1 MAGPAKYVKTERF
14 GLMNKL
20 IWDNLAAV
28 VEIERSIVSYN
39 NNLQSINNYTDIS
52 NNLPTS
58 GNFEDYN
65 IEMRKTYKYV
75 LKIGQPVQ
83 DDDGNITQDK
93 WSVFIHSY
101 PGFIFNT
108 NVTYSYNTNSFNI
121 SWNEVD
127 TSEIIT
133 NKFNIKYQI
142 RVCAKSNNDNLILFD
157 DITTTTYTLT
167 SGQIGINEDYDDE
180 TFNIT
185 SGLYFFY
192 ITPKLTQTH
201 TSLSG
206 DVKTIPNSDIKYKQN
221 VGNPPVE
228 YIDFAPP
235 QFKFEV
241 LAQKPSDFKITSNYS
256 YGKITFNWTLNSIQ
270 PSNYKLV
277 FTNTSTG
284 DNTIPIDDIHGNINT
299 YTLDNS
305 DLTDSNAYKP
315 GTYSVSLSAVYNTTI
330 EGTSTNLLNFTI
342 PETDINFTK
351 KLLDLYGETT
361 TNIKNGVRGIQLDWN
376 KLGYATYYKIN
387 VKQYNEN
394 LILQSPDL
402 DYIIAHPM
410 NSIQLAWNFP
420 DKKSRFDFTMS
431 YTTETITQEPDIED
445 KKALGENYLGVPN
458 IDYPVQFTPVTNN
471 LNLGNLNITA
481 TLPPGTINVPGEDN

>member
-1 MAGPAKYVKTERF
+1 MAEDENTNTDGEQKYLKAETF

-20 IWDNLAAV
+20 IWSNFDDI
-28 VEIERSIVSYN
+28 VEIERSIVSHT
-39 NNLQSINNYTDIS
+39 NNLQSINNYTDIA
-52 NNLPTS
+52 NNQPIT

-65 IEMRKTYKYV
+65 IEMRKTYKYA
-75 LKIGQPVQ
+75 LKIGQPVE
-83 DDDGNITQDK
+83 DENGVITQDK
-93 WSVFIHSY
+93 WHIFIHSY

-108 NVTYSYNTNSFNI
+108 NVTYSYNNNSFNI
-121 SWNEVD
+121 SWNALD
-127 TSEIIT
+127 TSIILT
-133 NKFNIKYQI
+133 DKFNIKYQLRI
-142 RVCAKSNNDNLILFD
+142 CLKSNNDNLILFD
-157 DITTTTYTLT
+157 DITSNNFKLDNNT
-167 SGQIGINEDYDDE
+167 QGIDEEGNAE

-201 TSLSG
+201 TSLNG
-206 DVKTIPNSDIKYKQN
+206 DVKIIPNSDIKSN
-221 VGNPPVE
+221 GNF
-228 YIDFAPP
+228 IPP

-277 FTNTSTG
+277 FTNTSLTQN
-284 DNTIPIDDIHGNINT
+284 NTITIDNIPGNINT

-315 GTYSVSLSAVYNTTI
+315 GNYSVSLSAVYNTTI

-361 TNIKNGVRGIQLDWN
+361 SNIKNGVRGIQLDWN

-387 VKQYNEN
+387 VKQYDEDFV
-394 LILQSPDL
+394 LQSPI
-402 DYIIAHPM
+402 DYIIKHPT
-410 NSIQLAWNFP
+410 NSIKLAWNFP
-420 DKKSRFDFTMS
+420 DKKSRFQFQMS
-431 YTTETITQEPDIED
+431 YTTETITPEPNIDNL
-445 KKALGENYLGVPN
+445 ASLGENYLGVPN
-458 IDYPVQFTPVTNN
+458 INYPVQFTPVTNN

-481 TLPPGTINVPGEDN
+481 TLPPGTINVPGED